1 MMALALSSLKIDP
14 NAKNPDQL
22 RRAADLLSSLRRYIK
37 KYKLAI
43 FTGRPKIEAKY
54 ALKYNKVD
62 KNTLKGLNLI
72 DLTKFQEIT
81 NSFPKE
87 FKQFFFSEEYKDF
100 INSFPL
106 PQENYITEFKNE
118 N

>member
-1 MMALALSSLKIDP
+1 MAKLIEKKVNFIQTVNNAVNEFQQTSQAIGMALKELS
-14 NAKNPDQL
+14 
-22 RRAADLLSSLRRYIK
+22 
-37 KYKLAI
+37 I
-43 FTGRPKIEAKY
+43 FTNQID
-54 ALKYNKVD
+54 LDTISKYNKVV